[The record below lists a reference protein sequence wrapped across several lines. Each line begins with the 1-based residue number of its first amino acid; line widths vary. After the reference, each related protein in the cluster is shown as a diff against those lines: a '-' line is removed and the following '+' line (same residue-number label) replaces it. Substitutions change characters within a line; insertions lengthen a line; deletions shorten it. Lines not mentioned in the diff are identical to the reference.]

1 MREGKHEKT
10 AVKNSGKG
18 KKSVAVITAVSLL
31 LALAV
36 GGTVAYIA
44 AQSVLIK
51 NQFQPAQVS
60 CEVQTSLTSDKIS
73 VKNTSDVSAYIRAA
87 IVVNW
92 MDKDD
97 VKGPVYGLPPVEG
110 TDYKLT
116 LNTVDTKDTVGWKKI
131 GDFYYWT
138 EPVSADTV
146 IGTALVE
153 NITVIKDPPSSE
165 YELTVEVVAEAI
177 QADGVGSDGKT
188 AAESAWGE
196 AAANALGLKN

>member
-1 MREGKHEKT
+1 MREGRHEKT

-44 AQSVLIK
+44 AKSALIK

-60 CEVQTSLTSDKIS
+60 CEVLVNGNQIS

-92 MDKDD
+92 MDSA
-97 VKGPVYGLPPVEG
+97 GNVYGIAPVEN
-110 TDYKLT
+110 TDYVLT
-116 LNTVDTKDTVGWKKI
+116 INTAGWKESD
-131 GDFYYWT
+131 GFYYWT
-138 EPVSADTV
+138 DPVPADTD
-146 IGTALVE
+146 ITTALVE
-153 NITVIKDPPSSE
+153 NIEVSGTAPSSE
-165 YELTVEVVAEAI
+165 YQLSVEVVAEAI
-177 QADGVGSDGKT
+177 QA
-188 AAESAWGE
+188 E
-196 AAANALGLKN
+196 GLKNGVKAVKDAWGVDPESLKGGSGS